1 VAGHTLAQRF
11 RVADNPRIDQYCSMK
26 SVYDWGMPKPTHLT
40 AIQVVDYDPDW
51 PRIFHRFRD
60 QIWPSVRD
68 VAVAIEH
75 VGSTSVPGMAAK
87 PVIDMDVVIAT
98 AADLP
103 LLKLRLGSLGYEHRG
118 NLGVDDREA
127 FLSPENLPSHHLY
140 ACVQNSLALQNHI
153 AVRDY
158 LRTHPSEAAVY
169 SKLKKRL
176 AERFPNERERYVES
190 KTDFILSILEQCGF
204 PTRMVESIRRA
215 NHR

>member
-1 VAGHTLAQRF
+1 VRASRLASY
-11 RVADNPRIDQYCSMK
+11 ADNPGIEQLYSMK
-26 SVYDWGMPKPTHLT
+26 DVYHLGMSKRTHRI

-51 PRIFHRFRD
+51 PRIFHQLRD

-98 AADLP
+98 AAGLP

-118 NLGVDDREA
+118 NLSVDDREA

-140 ACVQNSLALQNHI
+140 ACVQNSLALQNHV

-176 AERFPNERERYVES
+176 AARFPNERERYVES

-204 PTRMVESIRRA
+204 STSMVESIRRA

>member
-1 VAGHTLAQRF
+1 
-11 RVADNPRIDQYCSMK
+11 MK
-26 SVYDWGMPKPTHLT
+26 GVYHLGMPKPTHLT

-51 PRIFHRFRD
+51 PRIFRQLRD

-68 VAVAIEH
+68 ISLAIEH
-75 VGSTSVPGMAAK
+75 VGSTSVPGMVAK

-103 LLKLRLGSLGYEHRG
+103 LLKLRLASLGYEHRG
-118 NLGVDDREA
+118 NLGVADREA
-127 FLSPENLPSHHLY
+127 FLSPENLPPHHLY
-140 ACVQNSLALQNHI
+140 ACLQNSRALQNHI

-158 LRTHPSEAAVY
+158 LRTHPFEAAVY

-176 AERFPNERERYVES
+176 AERFPNEREHYVES

-204 PTRMVESIRRA
+204 STRMVESIRRA